1 MIVRDVFEV
10 IYSPIKAFKEIVKK
24 PTIKGPLLIFLVVLL
39 ASAVTQYISAS
50 KAVFEI
56 GTPEEDEWTESTSL
70 WTPTGISIDEVD
82 KFAENSSVASSVTNV
97 TRVWMR
103 ISGIGSFNSSA
114 DQGHKTLSFRI
125 KWVHQ
130 NKTFPSSNATL
141 RLFSGDE
148 SRYFAL
154 DLVNLINV
162 SDTWANLTV
171 NLGSSDQNWR
181 TVNSP
186 DWKNITGL
194 EFELAW
200 LASDA
205 ANLTMKIDDL
215 YFGRNVIFLG
225 TPRFTEWFVESL
237 TTSAFRFFL
246 GWSLYSVLLFFAIK
260 LTGSEAGP
268 WSVLFIVIGYIF
280 SINVVQVLVDAILV
294 STLPPLVFPLK
305 AWNPIPGEEGLANR
319 LLDDIYQ
326 TNWGPTLAYNLT
338 LPLAFGFYAWTIA
351 LSTIAI
357 HFLREFTWKKAA
369 GVSITAYLIYIFVRG
384 FLGI

>member
-1 MIVRDVFEV
+1 MLEV

-39 ASAVTQYISAS
+39 ASGVAQYIIAS
-50 KAVFEI
+50 KWVFEI

-82 KFAENSSVASSVTNV
+82 KFRGNYSVASSVPNDTSV
-97 TRVWMR
+97 RMR
-103 ISGIGSFNSSA
+103 ISGIGPFNSSA
-114 DQGHKTLSFRI
+114 DQGQKTLSFRI

-130 NKTFPSSNATL
+130 NKTFPSSNATV
-141 RLFSGDE
+141 RLFSGGE

-154 DLVNLINV
+154 DLVNLINA

-171 NLGSSDQNWR
+171 NLGSSEQSWDP
-181 TVNSP
+181 VNSP
-186 DWKNITGL
+186 EWKNITGL
-194 EFELAW
+194 EFELGW

-225 TPRFTEWFVESL
+225 TPRFTERFVESL
-237 TTSAFRFFL
+237 ATSAFSFFL

-268 WSVLFIVIGYIF
+268 WGVLFIVIGYTF
-280 SINVVQVLVDAILV
+280 SINMVQILVEAILA
-294 STLPPLVFPLK
+294 STFPPLVFPLK
-305 AWNPIPGEEGLANR
+305 ALNPIPGEERLANR

-326 TNWGPTLAYNLT
+326 TNWGSTLAYNLI
-338 LPLAFGFYAWTIA
+338 LPLAFGFYAWAIA
-351 LSTIAI
+351 LSAIAI
-357 HFLREFTWKKAA
+357 RFLREFAWKKAA
-369 GVSITAYLIYIFVRG
+369 GVSITAYLIYIFIRG
-384 FLGI
+384 FLAI